1 VVANFFKGVE
11 MSYQLSKSQKEIQK
25 AAKEFA
31 KGEFDKD
38 LAYEL
43 DKNQKFPE
51 KIWKKAA
58 ELGFIG
64 MHFPEQY
71 SGGELDVLDNVL
83 LAEEFCRKDSTIGSA
98 LMLSAFGSEGLLR
111 FGSNELKKKYLP
123 KVAEGKMLS
132 GAAYSEPDTD
142 AAFDRLNTTAV
153 KDNDEWIIN
162 GEKTYVLN
170 AGMAG
175 FYCVL
180 CQTDRDQGTS
190 LILVEGDRQGISV
203 VDKGEKLGLRMT
215 ATSDL
220 KFENVKIPLEHLI
233 GKEGS
238 GRKQVQRILDEGCIL
253 IASLALGT
261 AQGAFDR
268 ALDYVKQREQFGKKI
283 VQFQVTQHKLADM
296 ATKIDQARAIT
307 YNAARSFDAGK
318 LDVKLACMAK
328 LVACRAAVE
337 VASEAIQLLGGYG
350 YMTEYEI
357 ERFYRDAKNMEILGR
372 APTNLK
378 DIIATAI
385 VGRIK

>member
-1 VVANFFKGVE
+1 
-11 MSYQLSKSQKEIQK
+11 MSYQLTKSQKEIQK

-43 DKNQKFPE
+43 DKNQEFPE

-58 ELGFIG
+58 DLGFIG
-64 MHFPEQY
+64 MHFPEKY

-83 LAEEFCRKDSTIGSA
+83 LAEEFCRKDSTVGSA
-98 LMLSAFGSEGLLR
+98 LMLAAFAAECLLR
-111 FGSNELKKKYLP
+111 FGSNELKEKYLP
-123 KVAEGKMLS
+123 KVAEGKMLAS
-132 GAAYSEPDTD
+132 AAYSEPDKD
-142 AAFDRLNTTAV
+142 VAFDTLDTAAV
-153 KDNDEWIIN
+153 KDNKEWIVN
-162 GEKTYVLN
+162 GEKSYVLN
-170 AGMAG
+170 AGKAG

-180 CQTDRDQGTS
+180 CHANGDQETN
-190 LILVEGDRQGISV
+190 LILVESQREGLSV

-215 ATSDL
+215 ATSNL
-220 KFENVKIPLEHLI
+220 KFENVKVPLEHLI
-233 GKEGS
+233 GKAGN
-238 GRKQVQRILDEGCIL
+238 GRKQLKTVLDESCIL
-253 IASLALGT
+253 IASFALGT

-296 ATKIDQARAIT
+296 ATKINQARAIT
-307 YNAARSFDAGK
+307 YDAARSFDAGK

-337 VASEAIQLLGGYG
+337 VSSEAIQLLGGYG

-372 APTNLK
+372 SPTQLR
-378 DIIATAI
+378 DVIAASVI
-385 VGRIK
+385 GRIK

>member
-1 VVANFFKGVE
+1 MVH
-11 MSYQLSKSQKEIQK
+11 QLSKSQKEIQK
-25 AAKEFA
+25 AAREFA

-38 LAYEL
+38 LAHEL
-43 DKNQKFPE
+43 DKNQEFPE
-51 KIWKKAA
+51 QIWQKAA
-58 ELGFIG
+58 DLGFIG
-64 MHFPEQY
+64 MHFPEKY

-98 LMLSAFGSEGLLR
+98 IMLSAFASECLLR
-111 FGSNELKKKYLP
+111 FGSDELKAKYLP
-123 KVAEGKMLS
+123 KVAEGDMLS

-142 AAFDRLNTTAV
+142 AAFDSLTTTAV
-153 KDNDEWIIN
+153 KSNDEWIVN
-162 GEKTYVLN
+162 GEKSYVLN

-180 CQTDRDQGTS
+180 CQADDDQGTH
-190 LILVEGDRQGISV
+190 LILVESQQDGLFV

-215 ATSDL
+215 ATSNL
-220 KFENVKIPLEHLI
+220 KFENVKVPLGNLI
-233 GKEGS
+233 GKAGN
-238 GRKQVQRILDEGCIL
+238 GRKQLQTVLDEACIL

-307 YNAARSFDAGK
+307 YHAARSFDAGK

-328 LVACRAAVE
+328 LVAGRAAVE

-372 APTNLK
+372 APTRLR
-378 DIIATAI
+378 DIIAASVI
-385 VGRIK
+385 GKVK

>member
-1 VVANFFKGVE
+1 MVH
-11 MSYQLSKSQKEIQK
+11 QLSKSQKEIQK
-25 AAKEFA
+25 AAREFA

-38 LAYEL
+38 LAHEL
-43 DKNQKFPE
+43 DKNQEFPE
-51 KIWKKAA
+51 QIWQKAA
-58 ELGFIG
+58 DLGFIG
-64 MHFPEQY
+64 MHFPEKY

-98 LMLSAFGSEGLLR
+98 IMLSAFASECLLR
-111 FGSNELKKKYLP
+111 FGSDELKAKYLP
-123 KVAEGKMLS
+123 KVAEGDMLS

-142 AAFDRLNTTAV
+142 AAFDSLTTTAV
-153 KDNDEWIIN
+153 KSNDEWIVN
-162 GEKTYVLN
+162 GEKSYVLN

-180 CQTDRDQGTS
+180 CQADDDQGTH
-190 LILVEGDRQGISV
+190 LILVESQQDGLFV

-215 ATSDL
+215 ATSNL
-220 KFENVKIPLEHLI
+220 KFENVKVPLGNLI
-233 GKEGS
+233 GKAGN
-238 GRKQVQRILDEGCIL
+238 GRKQLQTVLDECCIL

-307 YNAARSFDAGK
+307 YHAARSFDAGK

-328 LVACRAAVE
+328 LVAGRAAVE

-372 APTNLK
+372 APTRLR
-378 DIIATAI
+378 DIIAASV

>member
-1 VVANFFKGVE
+1 MV
-11 MSYQLSKSQKEIQK
+11 YQLSKSQKEIQK

-43 DKNQKFPE
+43 DKNQEFPA
-51 KIWKKAA
+51 KIWQKAA

-64 MHFPEQY
+64 MHFPEKY
-71 SGGELDVLDNVL
+71 SGGELGTFDNVL
-83 LAEEFCRKDSTIGSA
+83 LAEGLCRKDSTIGSA
-98 LMLSAFGSEGLLR
+98 LMLSAFASECLLR
-111 FGSNELKKKYLP
+111 FGSNELKEKYLP
-123 KVAEGKMLS
+123 RVAEGKMLS
-132 GAAYSEPDTD
+132 GAAYAEADTG
-142 AAFDRLNTTAV
+142 AVFDSLNTTAV

-162 GEKTYVLN
+162 GEKSYVLN
-170 AGMAG
+170 AGKAG

-180 CQTDRDQGTS
+180 CHANGDKGTN
-190 LILVEGDRQGISV
+190 LILVESQREGLSV

-215 ATSDL
+215 ATSNL
-220 KFENVKIPLEHLI
+220 KFEDVRVPLGHLI

-238 GRKQVQRILDEGCIL
+238 GLKQVRRFLDESCIL

-296 ATKIDQARAIT
+296 ATKIDQARSLT
-307 YNAARSFDAGK
+307 YSTAQSFDAGK
-318 LDVKLACMAK
+318 IDVKLACMAK
-328 LVACRAAVE
+328 LVASRAAVE

-350 YMTEYEI
+350 YMTEYEV

-378 DIIATAI
+378 DIIAASVI
-385 VGRIK
+385 GRIK

>member
-1 VVANFFKGVE
+1 ME

-25 AAKEFA
+25 AAREFA

-38 LAYEL
+38 LAHEL
-43 DKNQKFPE
+43 DKNQEFPK
-51 KIWKKAA
+51 KIWRKAA

-64 MHFPEQY
+64 MHFPEKY
-71 SGGELDVLDNVL
+71 SGGELDVLDNVI

-98 LMLSAFGSEGLLR
+98 LMLSAFASECLLR
-111 FGSNELKKKYLP
+111 FGSNEMKEKYLP
-123 KVAEGKMLS
+123 KVAEGEILS

-142 AAFDRLNTTAV
+142 AAFDSLNTTAG

-162 GEKTYVLN
+162 GEKSYVLN

-180 CQTDRDQGTS
+180 CQTDGDRGTS
-190 LILVEGDRQGISV
+190 LILVESDREGVSA

-220 KFENVKIPLEHLI
+220 KFENVKVPLEHLI
-233 GKEGS
+233 GKEGN
-238 GRKQVQRILDEGCIL
+238 GRKQLQAVLDESCIL

-296 ATKIDQARAIT
+296 ATKIDQARAII
-307 YNAARSFDAGK
+307 YGAARSFDAGK

-328 LVACRAAVE
+328 LVSCRAAVE

-372 APTNLK
+372 APSNLR
-378 DIIATAI
+378 DIVAASVI
-385 VGRIK
+385 GRIK

>member
-1 VVANFFKGVE
+1 

-25 AAKEFA
+25 AAREFA

-43 DKNQKFPE
+43 DKNQEFPE

-58 ELGFIG
+58 DLGFIG
-64 MHFPEQY
+64 MHFPEKY

-98 LMLSAFGSEGLLR
+98 LMLSAFASECLLR
-111 FGSNELKKKYLP
+111 FGSDELKEKYLP
-123 KVAEGKMLS
+123 KVAEGDMLS

-142 AAFDRLNTTAV
+142 ATFNSLNTTAV
-153 KDNDEWIIN
+153 KDNDEWIVN
-162 GEKTYVLN
+162 GEKSYVLN

-180 CQTDRDQGTS
+180 CHANDDQRTH
-190 LILVEGDRQGISV
+190 LILVESQREGLSI

-215 ATSDL
+215 ATSNL
-220 KFENVKIPLEHLI
+220 KFENVKVPLGHLI
-233 GKEGS
+233 GKEGN
-238 GRKQVQRILDEGCIL
+238 GRKQLQSVLDESCIL
-253 IASLALGT
+253 IASFALGT

-296 ATKIDQARAIT
+296 ATKIDQTRALT
-307 YNAARSFDAGK
+307 YNAARSLDAGK
-318 LDVKLACMAK
+318 LDVKLACMSK
-328 LVACRAAVE
+328 LVGCRAAVE

-372 APTNLK
+372 APTHLR
-378 DIIATAI
+378 DIIAASV

>member
-1 VVANFFKGVE
+1 MV
-11 MSYQLSKSQKEIQK
+11 YQLNKSQKEIQK

-43 DKNQKFPE
+43 DKNQEFPE

-64 MHFPEQY
+64 MHFPEKY
-71 SGGELDVLDNVL
+71 AGGELDVLDNVI

-98 LMLSAFGSEGLLR
+98 LMLSAFASECLLR
-111 FGSNELKKKYLP
+111 FGSNELKEKYLP
-123 KVAEGKMLS
+123 KVAEGEMLS

-142 AAFDRLNTTAV
+142 AAFDSLITTAV
-153 KDNDEWIIN
+153 KDDHEWIIN
-162 GEKTYVLN
+162 GEKSYVLN

-180 CQTDRDQGTS
+180 CHTNGDQKTS
-190 LILVEGDRQGISV
+190 LILVESQRQGITV
-203 VDKGEKLGLRMT
+203 IDKGEKLGLRMT

-220 KFENVKIPLEHLI
+220 KFENVRVPLGQLV
-233 GKEGS
+233 GKEGN
-238 GRKQVQRILDEGCIL
+238 GRKQVQSVLDESCIL

-296 ATKIDQARAIT
+296 VSKIDQARAIT
-307 YNAARSFDAGK
+307 YSAAQSFDAGK

-372 APTNLK
+372 APTHLK
-378 DIIATAI
+378 DIIAATI
-385 VGRIK
+385 VGKIK